1 MRLALA
7 AAALAASALP
17 ATAQGQPTRPPAG
30 QRPPAPPASQPQPPA
45 PPPVFLCRTATEVC
59 TLGIV
64 TGNNQIAV
72 IFTNAQGAEGVD
84 KPIEVFSGDGPGAPL
99 DLSQNVGRVV
109 LLTGGYDPKAGLI
122 KAELV
127 EAASPLVSTL
137 IKAQIAG
144 SGDEAPPKGGK
155 PAAQGGGKKR

>member
-17 ATAQGQPTRPPAG
+17 VIAQGQPARPPAG
-30 QRPPAPPASQPQPPA
+30 QRPAAPPAGQPQPPAGQPQPPA

-84 KPIEVFSGDGPGAPL
+84 KPIDVLSGDGPGSPL
-99 DLSQNVGRVV
+99 DLSPNLGRVV
-109 LLTGGYDPKAGLI
+109 LLSGGYDPKAGLT

-127 EAASPLVSTL
+127 EAASP
-137 IKAQIAG
+137 
-144 SGDEAPPKGGK
+144 
-155 PAAQGGGKKR
+155 